1 MPPEPKAPPNTEWVF
16 RQFLY
21 EDVLRDLD
29 DRFRHLNISYMPIK
43 GAYLICAGLAQRI
56 RSRAMFDIDILV
68 RETDFDAV
76 ISHFSAVP
84 KTAIAEKSWP
94 LYKKGWPFE
103 VAFYY
108 PFQGRTINIDI
119 HKLIN
124 LRQRF
129 SLPPEM
135 LFARGKKQGHRV
147 VPCAED
153 ALAICLCHGFSHV
166 AHIFP
171 DGMFDDIALLADTAM
186 DWNKFWNIAQSTGIE
201 AFVYYALRMCEKK
214 RKVSAIPF
222 PKKTLRA
229 AYADLLI
236 LATGHLE
243 LVRLP
248 HLFRRIFFELPLCRN
263 PVGLVLDKCKR
274 SLGAENKG

>member
-1 MPPEPKAPPNTEWVF
+1 MSTEPATVPDTEWVF

-21 EDVLRDLD
+21 EDALRDLD
-29 DRFRHLNISYMPIK
+29 DRFRRLNIEYMPIK
-43 GAYLICAGLAQRI
+43 GAYLLCAGLAKQI
-56 RSRAMFDIDILV
+56 RSRPMFDIDILV
-68 RETDFDAV
+68 RERDFDAV
-76 ISHFSAVP
+76 ISNFSKIPGIAV
-84 KTAIAEKSWP
+84 AEKSWP

-108 PFQGRTINIDI
+108 PFEGRTLNIDI

-124 LRQRF
+124 LKERF
-129 SLPPEM
+129 SLPPDE
-135 LFARGKKQGHRV
+135 LFGRGIKQGYGAL
-147 VPCAED
+147 PCAED
-153 ALAICLCHGFSHV
+153 ALAICLCHAFSHV
-166 AHIFP
+166 SHIFS
-171 DGMFDDIALLADTAM
+171 DTVFDDIALLTRTSLEWD
-186 DWNKFWNIAQSTGIE
+186 KFWTIARSTGIE

-236 LATGHLE
+236 LATGHLD

-248 HLFRRIFFELPLCRN
+248 HLFRRVFFELPLCRD
-263 PVGLVLDKCKR
+263 PIGLVLDKCKR
-274 SLGAENKG
+274 SLGAENEG